1 MFTSYCVSFIS
12 SENDL
17 IITIESV
24 LSLVYRQ
31 KAGIL
36 FSKSTKKMKK
46 AKRTLQKQENVKKQN
61 SSFTNRSNDS
71 TE

>member
-17 IITIESV
+17 ITIESV

>member
-1 MFTSYCVSFIS
+1 MFTSYCVPFIS

-17 IITIESV
+17 LTIESV

-36 FSKSTKKMKK
+36 FSKSTKRMKK

-61 SSFTNRSNDS
+61 FSSTSRSDDS

>member
-1 MFTSYCVSFIS
+1 MFTSYCVPFIS

-17 IITIESV
+17 LTIESV

-61 SSFTNRSNDS
+61 FSSTSRSDDS

>member
-1 MFTSYCVSFIS
+1 MFTSYCVPFIS

-17 IITIESV
+17 LTIESV

-36 FSKSTKKMKK
+36 FSKSTKRMKK

>member
-1 MFTSYCVSFIS
+1 MFTSYCVPFIS

-17 IITIESV
+17 LTIESV